1 MRGKRKE
8 INMKKP
14 ISLLLTILLLV
25 SLGTNACAVETEELG
40 RDNDACEDADDQI
53 VNGAY

>member
-1 MRGKRKE
+1 
-8 INMKKP
+8 MKKP

-25 SLGTNACAVETEELG
+25 SLGTNACAVETEELS

>member
-1 MRGKRKE
+1 
-8 INMKKP
+8 MKKP

-53 VNGAY
+53 VKGAY